1 MVGKMCYRYSDD
13 NGETWSNRFII
24 DMPVTAIDLVN
35 QYHDNGIHQ
44 VFWSICKPILS
55 SDGQM
60 YFGFTKNGNYDTH
73 EGAIVNSPN
82 INTET
87 DNTKIIW
94 NFYPKGN
101 LGIKSPTMGNV
112 QEEHNI
118 VELSNGKFACIFRTQ
133 LGYPAITYSSDSCK
147 TWSLPKPMTYE
158 NGDTIRNPRACP
170 RVFKCSNGK
179 YVFWFHNN
187 SFVWGY
193 RNPVWVSGGIE
204 KNGEIA
210 WSQPEVLLF
219 DPTLLN
225 SLLLSYPDFIEDNGG
240 YFVTETQKKEAR
252 FHKINSTLL
261 DMLWNQDVKAQLIDD
276 YLVADYKNLTGT
288 STNYS
293 IKVLAKSRWDGVSV
307 NIRING
313 FKANDTLVS
322 ARSADG
328 QSFFNVITKDNGTV
342 AINLYTNNTLILS
355 YDCGSRLI
363 HHDSQTENVI
373 SFMLDNRTRV
383 LSSMANGVLYNGDN
397 IKKQGWVRLPPNFS
411 FKPVDLLSIKSDA
424 VRELRLFNN
433 GMHTSEMLSEYN
445 FFRTQ

>member
-1 MVGKMCYRYSDD
+1 
-13 NGETWSNRFII
+13 
-24 DMPVTAIDLVN
+24 
-35 QYHDNGIHQ
+35 
-44 VFWSICKPILS
+44 
-55 SDGQM
+55 
-60 YFGFTKNGNYDTH
+60 
-73 EGAIVNSPN
+73 
-82 INTET
+82 
-87 DNTKIIW
+87 
-94 NFYPKGN
+94 
-101 LGIKSPTMGNV
+101 
-112 QEEHNI
+112 
-118 VELSNGKFACIFRTQ
+118 
-133 LGYPAITYSSDSCK
+133 
-147 TWSLPKPMTYE
+147 
-158 NGDTIRNPRACP
+158 
-170 RVFKCSNGK
+170 
-179 YVFWFHNN
+179 
-187 SFVWGY
+187 VWGY